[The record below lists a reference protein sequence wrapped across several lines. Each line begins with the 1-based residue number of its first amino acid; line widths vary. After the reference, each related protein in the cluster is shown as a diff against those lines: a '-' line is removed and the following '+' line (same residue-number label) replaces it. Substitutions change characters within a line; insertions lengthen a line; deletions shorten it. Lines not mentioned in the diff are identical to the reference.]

1 MSQKLNLE
9 IYEFELENYP
19 WNLAFQ
25 NIIPGTDVKTQSL
38 INSEVTECGIINT
51 DVDITKYNNFRNH
64 DIRSCDPIKGK
75 IKVGDSS
82 VALGSINNVDSFE
95 LFSIKSED
103 LIKFSNKFGA
113 KGEINKVDYV
123 REITTEFP
131 SMAPLYHIFNIIIDD
146 IKLIL
151 KQDWIGFNKD
161 EHTFI
166 KILKPE
172 TKDKFLIIGDM
183 HGSYHSFIRIL
194 LRLLR
199 MNIMD
204 NNCLLKNNYN
214 LIFLGDVVDRGKY
227 AYEIVMLLFLL
238 KIKNPNNVFLNR
250 GNHEVS
256 ELNSRDGFKDEI
268 ESKFSKLN
276 GENIHETI
284 NSVFNYYHSAL
295 LIKNPINGKYTY
307 LAHGGFPTIFD
318 GSPYPGFNF
327 LDSYIDNKFFML
339 NSDIQY
345 NLGFYS
351 GVNSGENSIRWND
364 YWGHTNSKFD
374 NRRRAI
380 KIGEDDIKI
389 IKTKD
394 IELIIR
400 GHQDRGLN
408 TKLIKRLGTVNNLNL
423 VDNFTDVNEFA
434 PFGIATKTVGNKY
447 HCYKFSHLITVD
459 EHSGDLLV
467 NEQADNILPVITL
480 STNTDKGRD
489 LAKDSFGIL
498 KFTLD
503 INPEN
508 DNCVIAGSPQE
519 KALQN
524 LRARK
529 EEEEMHPA
537 KKGRQN
543 STNSLSLSDDE
554 EMNRKY
560 LKYKRKY
567 MELKKKLN
575 K

>member
-9 IYEFELENYP
+9 IYEFELEKYP
-19 WNLAFQ
+19 WNLAFH
-25 NIIPGTDVKTQSL
+25 NLMPGTDVKTQSL

-51 DVDITKYNNFRNH
+51 EVDLTKFSNFKKH

-75 IKVGDSS
+75 ITLSDSA
-82 VALGSINNVDSFE
+82 VPLGLNTVDSFE
-95 LFSIKSED
+95 LFSVKSED

-113 KGEINKVDYV
+113 KGESKKGDYV

-131 SMAPLYHIFNIIIDD
+131 SMAPLYHIFHIIIDD

-172 TKDKFLIIGDM
+172 TKDKFLIIGDI
-183 HGSYHSFIRIL
+183 HGSYHTFIRIL

-199 MNIMD
+199 LNIID
-204 NNCLLKNNYN
+204 NNCVLQNNYN
-214 LIFLGDVVDRGKY
+214 LIFLGDVVDRGEY

-238 KIKNPNNVFLNR
+238 KIKNPNNIFLNR

-256 ELNSRDGFKDEI
+256 DLNSRDGFKNEI
-268 ESKFSKLN
+268 LAKFSKVD
-276 GENIHETI
+276 GENIHKTI
-284 NSVFNYYHSAL
+284 NSVFNYFHSAL

-307 LAHGGFPTIFD
+307 LAHGGFPTILD
-318 GSPYPGFNF
+318 GSLYPAFNY
-327 LDSYIDNKFFML
+327 LDSYMDNKIFML
-339 NSDIQY
+339 NNDIRY
-345 NLGFYS
+345 NLGPYT
-351 GVNSGENSIRWND
+351 GENSIRWND
-364 YWGHTNSKFD
+364 FWGHTNSKFSD
-374 NRRRAI
+374 RRYAM

-389 IKTKD
+389 IKSKN

-400 GHQDRGLN
+400 GHQDTGLN

-434 PFGIATKTVGNKY
+434 PFGIASKTRGKKY

-459 EHSGDLLV
+459 EYSGDLLV
-467 NEQADNILPVITL
+467 NEQASNILPVITL

-498 KFTLD
+498 KYTLE

-519 KALQN
+519 RALQN
-524 LRARK
+524 LRGRK

-537 KKGRQN
+537 KKSR
-543 STNSLSLSDDE
+543 DDE

-560 LKYKRKY
+560 LKYKKKY
-567 MELKKKLN
+567 MELKKKLYGDGSWGW
-575 K
+575 

>member
-9 IYEFELENYP
+9 IYEFELEKYP
-19 WNLAFQ
+19 WNLAYQ
-25 NIIPGTDVKTQSL
+25 NLMPGTDVKTQSL
-38 INSEVTECGIINT
+38 VNSEVTECGIINT
-51 DVDITKYNNFRNH
+51 EVDLTKFSNFKNH
-64 DIRSCDPIKGK
+64 NIRSCDPIKGK
-75 IKVGDSS
+75 ITVSDSR
-82 VALGSINNVDSFE
+82 VALGLNTVDSFG

-113 KGEINKVDYV
+113 KGEFKTYLIGEYV

-131 SMAPLYHIFNIIIDD
+131 SLSSLYTIFDATIYQIKNI
-146 IKLIL
+146 LE
-151 KQDWIGFNKD
+151 QDWIGFNPD
-161 EHTFI
+161 IHTFI

-172 TKDKFLIIGDM
+172 TRDKFVIIGDI
-183 HGSYHSFIRIL
+183 HGSYHTFIRIL
-194 LRLLR
+194 LRLVRL
-199 MNIMD
+199 NIMD
-204 NNCLLKNNYN
+204 NKCVLKNNYN
-214 LIFLGDVVDRGKY
+214 LIFLGDVVDRGEY

-256 ELNSRDGFKDEI
+256 ALNSRDGFKNEI
-268 ESKFSKLN
+268 EAKFSKSV

-284 NSVFNYYHSAL
+284 NSVFNYFHSAL

-307 LAHGGFPTIFD
+307 LAHGGFPTVFD
-318 GSPYPGFNF
+318 GSIYPAFNY
-327 LDSYIDNKFFML
+327 LDSYLDNKIFML
-339 NSDIQY
+339 NTDIRY
-345 NLGFYS
+345 DLEPYT
-351 GVNSGENSIRWND
+351 GENSIRWND
-364 YWGHTNSKFD
+364 FWGHTNSKFSD
-374 NRRRAI
+374 RRYAM

-389 IKTKD
+389 IKSKD

-400 GHQDRGLN
+400 GHQDTGLN
-408 TKLIKRLGTVNNLNL
+408 TKLIKRLGTVNNINL

-434 PFGIATKTVGNKY
+434 PFGIANKIRGNKY

-459 EHSGDLLV
+459 EYSGDLLI

-498 KFTLD
+498 KYTLD

-519 KALQN
+519 RALQN

-529 EEEEMHPA
+529 EEEEMHPS
-537 KKGRQN
+537 KKSR
-543 STNSLSLSDDE
+543 DDE
-554 EMNRKY
+554 KMTRKY
-560 LKYKRKY
+560 LKYKKKY

>member
-9 IYEFELENYP
+9 IYEFELEKYP
-19 WNLAFQ
+19 WNLAYQ
-25 NIIPGTDVKTQSL
+25 NLMPGTDVKTQSL

-51 DVDITKYNNFRNH
+51 EVDLTKFSNFKNH
-64 DIRSCDPIKGK
+64 NIRSCDPIKGK
-75 IKVGDSS
+75 ITVSDSS
-82 VALGSINNVDSFE
+82 VALGLNTVNSFE
-95 LFSIKSED
+95 LFTVKSED

-113 KGEINKVDYV
+113 KGDSKTYLIGEYV
-123 REITTEFP
+123 KEITTEFP
-131 SMAPLYHIFNIIIDD
+131 SLSSLYTIFDATINQIKNI
-146 IKLIL
+146 LE
-151 KQDWIGFNKD
+151 QDWTGFNPD
-161 EHTFI
+161 SHTFI

-183 HGSYHSFIRIL
+183 HGSYHTFIRIL
-194 LRLLR
+194 LRLVR
-199 MNIMD
+199 MNVMD
-204 NNCLLKNNYN
+204 NKCVLKNNYN
-214 LIFLGDVVDRGKY
+214 LIFLGDVVDRGEY
-227 AYEIVMLLFLL
+227 AYEIVLLLFLL

-250 GNHEVS
+250 GNHEVF
-256 ELNSRDGFKDEI
+256 ELNSSVGFKDEI
-268 ESKFSKLN
+268 IKKFSITI
-276 GENIHETI
+276 GERIHKI
-284 NSVFNYYHSAL
+284 LNSVFNYYHSAL

-318 GSPYPGFNF
+318 GSIYPAFNY
-327 LDSYIDNKFFML
+327 LDSYMDNKFFML
-339 NSDIQY
+339 NDDIRY
-345 NLGFYS
+345 DLGSYT
-351 GVNSGENSIRWND
+351 GENSIRWND
-364 YWGHTNSKFD
+364 FWGHTNSKFS
-374 NRRRAI
+374 NRRYAM

-389 IKTKD
+389 IKSKN

-400 GHQDRGLN
+400 GHQDTGLN

-434 PFGIATKTVGNKY
+434 PFGIANKIAGNKY

-498 KFTLD
+498 KYTLE
-503 INPEN
+503 INTEN

-519 KALQN
+519 RALQN
-524 LRARK
+524 FRARK
-529 EEEEMHPA
+529 EEDEMHPA
-537 KKGRQN
+537 KKSR
-543 STNSLSLSDDE
+543 DEE

-567 MELKKKLN
+567 LELKYTKN
-575 K
+575 

>member
-9 IYEFELENYP
+9 IYEFELEKYP
-19 WNLAFQ
+19 WNLAYH
-25 NIIPGTDVKTQSL
+25 NLMPGTDVKTESL
-38 INSEVTECGIINT
+38 VNSEVTECGIINT
-51 DVDITKYNNFRNH
+51 EVDLTKFRNFKNH
-64 DIRSCDPIKGK
+64 NIRSCDPIKGK
-75 IKVGDSS
+75 ITVGDSS
-82 VALGSINNVDSFE
+82 VPLGLNTVSSFE
-95 LFSIKSED
+95 LFSVKSED

-113 KGEINKVDYV
+113 KNGTKNYLIGEYV

-131 SMAPLYHIFNIIIDD
+131 SMAQLYNNLHSTINQVKNI
-146 IKLIL
+146 LE
-151 KQDWIGFNKD
+151 QDWIGFNKD

-172 TKDKFLIIGDM
+172 TKDKFLIIGDI
-183 HGSYHSFIRIL
+183 HGSYHTFIRIL

-199 MNIMD
+199 LNIID
-204 NNCLLKNNYN
+204 NKCVLKNNYN
-214 LIFLGDVVDRGKY
+214 LIFLGDVVDRGEY

-256 ELNSRDGFKDEI
+256 DLNSRDGFKNEI
-268 ESKFSKLN
+268 LAKFLLPS
-276 GENIHETI
+276 IHKTI
-284 NSVFNYYHSAL
+284 NSVFDYFHSAL

-318 GSPYPGFNF
+318 GSIYPAFNY
-327 LDSYIDNKFFML
+327 LDSYIDNKFFIL
-339 NSDIQY
+339 NDDIRY
-345 NLGFYS
+345 DLGSYT
-351 GVNSGENSIRWND
+351 GENSIRWND
-364 YWGHTNSKFD
+364 FWGHTNSKFSD
-374 NRRRAI
+374 RRYAM

-389 IKTKD
+389 IKSKN

-400 GHQDRGLN
+400 GHQDTGLN

-434 PFGIATKTVGNKY
+434 PFGIASKTRGKKY

-459 EHSGDLLV
+459 ELSGDLLV

-498 KFTLD
+498 KYTLE

-519 KALQN
+519 RALQN

-537 KKGRQN
+537 KKSR
-543 STNSLSLSDDE
+543 DDE

-567 MELKKKLN
+567 MELKKRLYGDGSGW
-575 K
+575 

>member
-9 IYEFELENYP
+9 IYEFELEKYP
-19 WNLAFQ
+19 WNLAYQ
-25 NIIPGTDVKTQSL
+25 NLMPGTDVKTKSL

-51 DVDITKYNNFRNH
+51 EVDLTKFSNFKNH

-75 IKVGDSS
+75 ITVSDSR
-82 VALGSINNVDSFE
+82 VALGLNTVDSFE
-95 LFSIKSED
+95 LFSVKSED

-113 KGEINKVDYV
+113 KGESKTGDYV
-123 REITTEFP
+123 KEITTEFP
-131 SMAPLYHIFNIIIDD
+131 SMAPLYHIFHIIIDD

-151 KQDWIGFNKD
+151 KEDWIGFNKD

-172 TKDKFLIIGDM
+172 TKDKFLIIGDI
-183 HGSYHSFIRIL
+183 HGSYHTFIRIL
-194 LRLLR
+194 LRLVRL
-199 MNIMD
+199 NIID

-214 LIFLGDVVDRGKY
+214 LIFLGDVVDRGEY

-256 ELNSRDGFKDEI
+256 DLNSRDGFKNEI
-268 ESKFSKLN
+268 LAKFSKVD
-276 GENIHETI
+276 GEKIHETI
-284 NSVFNYYHSAL
+284 NSVFNYFHSAL

-318 GSPYPGFNF
+318 GSLYPGFNY
-327 LDSYIDNKFFML
+327 LDSYLDNKFFML
-339 NSDIQY
+339 NDDIRY
-345 NLGFYS
+345 DLGSYT
-351 GVNSGENSIRWND
+351 GENSIRWND
-364 YWGHTNSKFD
+364 FWGHTNSKFSD
-374 NRRRAI
+374 RRYAM

-389 IKTKD
+389 IKNKD

-400 GHQDRGLN
+400 GHQDTGLN

-434 PFGIATKTVGNKY
+434 PFGIANKIAGNKY

-459 EHSGDLLV
+459 EHTGDLLV

-498 KFTLD
+498 KYTLH
-503 INPEN
+503 INSEN
-508 DNCVIAGSPQE
+508 DNCVIAGSPHE
-519 KALQN
+519 RALQD
-524 LRARK
+524 LRGRK
-529 EEEEMHPA
+529 EEEAMHPA
-537 KKGRQN
+537 KKSR
-543 STNSLSLSDDE
+543 DE
-554 EMNRKY
+554 NEMNRKY